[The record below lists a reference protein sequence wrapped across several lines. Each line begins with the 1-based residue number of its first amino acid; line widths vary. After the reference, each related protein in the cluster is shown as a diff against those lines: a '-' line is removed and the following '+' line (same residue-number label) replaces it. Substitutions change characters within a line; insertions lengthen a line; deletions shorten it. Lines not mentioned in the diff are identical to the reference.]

1 MLLLAAALA
10 AQAPGPSFPCE
21 RATAPQE
28 KLVCSRRTL
37 AKADLEMD
45 SAYRGALARLSP
57 AGRRQ
62 LQLSQNAWLRLR
74 NAVCPLGRRDPPN
87 RQSTETCLHTRYD
100 QRTSQLNEAVR
111 QFGPF
116 RVVRLDGYEV
126 WPAPGR
132 PAWYDAFVTNEERFD
147 WIDVDAA
154 PAPLRPAARSWN
166 AGLARRPATA
176 GGRWRL
182 HGQARVRVDD
192 GSSYGPET
200 DSGRDLQIFA
210 ASSDAIVSRE
220 EDYWMG
226 SAHPEENI
234 RYETLLLR
242 ERRAMRFGDL
252 LTRPA
257 EWGRFAKRRVMA
269 VPPMSGVKDWPWSHL
284 PQTAQ
289 DPGSL
294 LPGPAG
300 LTVNFGTPLGRPSG
314 EVTLELSWKE
324 VEPFLSP
331 KGRRIAAGFRRQGR

>member
-21 RATAPQE
+21 RASAPQE

-57 AGRRQ
+57 EGRRQ
-62 LQLSQNAWLRLR
+62 LRLSQRAWLNFR
-74 NAVCPLGRRDPPN
+74 NAVCPLGRRGTDI
-87 RQSTETCLHTRYD
+87 RLSTEGCLDARYS
-100 QRTSQLNEAVR
+100 QRTSELKEAVR
-111 QFGPF
+111 RIGPY

-126 WPAPGR
+126 WPAPGHS
-132 PAWYDAFVTNEERFD
+132 AWYDGFVTNEERFD
-147 WIDVDAA
+147 WIDADSA
-154 PAPLRPAARSWN
+154 PAPFRPAARAWN
-166 AGLARRPATA
+166 AGLSRRPTTA
-176 GGRWRL
+176 GARWRL
-182 HGQARVRVDD
+182 HGQGRVQVDD
-192 GSSYGPET
+192 GSSYGWDT
-200 DSGRDLQIFA
+200 DSGRDLEILA
-210 ASSDAIVSRE
+210 ASPDAIVSRE

-234 RYETLLLR
+234 SYETRLIR

-257 EWGRFAKRRVMA
+257 EWGRFARKRVLS
-269 VPPMSGVKDWPWSHL
+269 VPPMNIVKDWPRL
-284 PQTAQ
+284 AETAT

-300 LTVNFGTPLGRPSG
+300 LTVNFGSPLGRPSG

-331 KGRRIAAGFRRQGR
+331 TGRRIAAGFRRQGR

>member
-1 MLLLAAALA
+1 MLLLAVALA
-10 AQAPGPSFPCE
+10 AQAPGPSFSCQ
-21 RATAPQE
+21 RASAPQE

-37 AKADLEMD
+37 AKADLETD

-57 AGRRQ
+57 EGRRQ
-62 LQLSQNAWLRLR
+62 LRLSQRAWLSFR
-74 NAVCPLGRRDPPN
+74 NAVCPLGRRGTDI
-87 RQSTETCLHTRYD
+87 RRSTETCLEARYSE
-100 QRTSQLNEAVR
+100 RTYQLKEAVR
-111 QFGPF
+111 RIGPY

-126 WPAPGR
+126 WPAPGHS
-132 PAWYDAFVTNEERFD
+132 AAYDDFVTNEERFD

-154 PAPLRPAARSWN
+154 PAPLRPAARAWN
-166 AGLARRPATA
+166 AGLNRRPTTA
-176 GGRWRL
+176 GLRWRL
-182 HGQARVRVDD
+182 HGQGRVPVDD
-192 GSSYGPET
+192 GSSYGPDTE
-200 DSGRDLQIFA
+200 SGRDLQIVA
-210 ASSDAIVSRE
+210 ASPDAIVSRE

-234 RYETLLLR
+234 SYETRLIR

-269 VPPMSGVKDWPWSHL
+269 VPPMNGMKDWPWPSL
-284 PQTAQ
+284 AQTAQ

-314 EVTLELSWKE
+314 EVTLELTWAE

-331 KGRRIAAGFRRQGR
+331 SGRRIAAGFRRQGR